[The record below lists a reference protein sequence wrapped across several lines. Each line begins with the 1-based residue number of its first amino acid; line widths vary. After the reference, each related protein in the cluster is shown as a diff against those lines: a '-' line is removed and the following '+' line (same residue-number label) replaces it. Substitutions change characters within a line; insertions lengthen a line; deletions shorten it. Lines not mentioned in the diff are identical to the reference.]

1 MSRAAR
7 VAAILV
13 LAVILL
19 PALVSACPLCKDAE
33 ADTPGGSASLG
44 RGFYYSIL
52 LMIAVPWTAVGTV
65 AFLIFRR
72 RRERATKERQNSVAG
87 ISVAGI
93 SVAGAGQQ
101 GLSPQLT
108 PTGLS
113 PQLTPT
119 DLSARLSPGGVRS

>member
-33 ADTPGGSASLG
+33 ADTPGGT
-44 RGFYYSIL
+44 RGFGLGIYYSIL

-65 AFLIFRR
+65 AFLIFRKR
-72 RRERATKERQNSVAG
+72 RRLGKVAG
-87 ISVAGI
+87 TGPAGLHP
-93 SVAGAGQQ
+93 QQ
-101 GLSPQLT
+101 S
-108 PTGLS
+108 
-113 PQLTPT
+113 
-119 DLSARLSPGGVRS
+119 SALPEAAVGRLVSDFRVRS